1 MLRHSFL
8 STAKKL
14 SPFEIDAYADHVK
27 ELERTAPPV
36 TYTPLGMKVVVIS
49 DTHGH
54 LAFGDHRLECFLDR
68 VGEFDLCLLL
78 GDIEPEEMGS
88 ICDCIPR
95 EKILG
100 VLGNHDVPTLYKSF
114 RIKDISGK
122 AVRYKGLTI
131 GGIGGSFRYKDADF
145 PSLTN
150 YQSLVLAEKMPS
162 ADILITHDTAF
173 TYPYRDPA
181 HSGLAGISH
190 CIFKKGARFHFHG
203 HIHSSYEK
211 RYSNG
216 TVEKCVYLAEG
227 IEI

>member
-1 MLRHSFL
+1 MLKRSFL
-8 STAKKL
+8 SAAKKW
-14 SPFEIDAYADHVK
+14 SSFEIDAYADYVK
-27 ELERTAPPV
+27 ELEQNAHPV
-36 TYTPLGMKVVVIS
+36 TYTPLGIKAVVIS

-54 LAFGDHRLECFLDR
+54 LAFGDHRLERFLDR

-78 GDIEPEEMGS
+78 GDIEPEEMGR

-173 TYPYRDPA
+173 NCNYRDPA

-190 CIFKKGARFHFHG
+190 CIFKKGARLHFHG

-216 TVEKCVYLAEG
+216 AIEKSICLAECL
-227 IEI
+227 EI